1 MHSLTVHFPPTR
13 QDSTVC
19 ILGPLDLQIKH
30 NVSFVVRTYV
40 TWDKLSQTWDLY
52 LTTVVLRSHCGGG
65 GKSHKV
71 PIST

>member
-30 NVSFVVRTYV
+30 NVCSSHLRYLGQIVTNLRFVFNHSSVA
-40 TWDKLSQTWDLY
+40 
-52 LTTVVLRSHCGGG
+52 LTLWGGA
-65 GKSHKV
+65 KSHKV
-71 PIST
+71 PILT